1 MSTPFSRNLFRL
13 ITGREPAPRAR
24 RTRSA
29 LYRGGPARDVQY
41 LNWIRSLRCAACG
54 REPRSEAAHV
64 GRDGGKGIKASDYSV
79 IPLCHRCHRTGTYS
93 YHAAGKLT
101 FAAMYCLDFD
111 ALVAKYNAIW
121 ERLQG
126 VQIFRKG
133 GK

>member
-1 MSTPFSRNLFRL
+1 MSTRFSRNLFRL
-13 ITGREPAPRAR
+13 ITGREPAPSRR

-29 LYRGGPARDVQY
+29 FYRGPARDAQY

-64 GRDGGKGIKASDYSV
+64 GRAAMRQKCSDYET
-79 IPLCHRCHRTGTYS
+79 IPLCHQCHRTGIYS
-93 YHAAGKLT
+93 YHAAGKRT
-101 FAAMYCLDFD
+101 FAAMYCIDYG
-111 ALVAKYNAIW
+111 ALVAKYNGLW

-126 VQIFRKG
+126 VQIFAKG